1 MDQSR
6 LNRRIYQWSVNHG
19 NFRSKN
25 WAYRIKQLMDDCNTG
40 DLFTAGSEN
49 KNSIINRIDE
59 HLKTQDNQT
68 WISDVTRPEAR
79 RGNGRNKLRKYKLFK
94 IAYKEENY
102 VKIIMQRNHRS
113 AFAKFRMGIAP
124 LRIETGRYERLKEEE
139 ITCFLCSD
147 TVESEEHVLLNCPL
161 YTHSREPWFAKL
173 RQHVPD
179 FNFIQKQGRI
189 N

>member
-49 KNSIINRIDE
+49 KHFIINRIDE

-79 RGNGRNKLRKYKLFK
+79 RGNGRNKLRTYKLFK